1 MRSFLQLLK
10 LAFWM
15 RPLQRA
21 LVVLAVGVAL
31 LALLLPEGAG
41 PPGLPGIAP
50 VLILGMSLVLVT
62 PLFTS
67 GLLLRA
73 LSAQRAIQMLPH
85 ARGRLLAGTIG
96 LVLVTT
102 LLALLAIRLAHQP
115 MPPQYRPAAGFY
127 SMTFVLTFAFGTQLA
142 IAIFIGSRSPWWA
155 LVTILALQA
164 PNIAMRL
171 AGIETAPRLIT
182 GPVGLAFLVATWLVF
197 GAWYMRTASIS
208 AVGWRGSRQMVWRGG
223 TRALDQPAGSRE
235 EAMQRW
241 LLGALTP
248 MRASLFWLAGAGLLI
263 VMQLLFGR
271 YSAPPVV
278 TATLLATLS
287 LAASGLFGIGYSISQ
302 RARGLWLTAGRDRAA
317 LHAWSEGMLLR
328 YVVHVALPFALVGL
342 ILSQLLPARPTLPAS
357 FLAAGSLAMMLAMAW
372 LGLATRRSGVWLDLV
387 LGLAVMVS
395 WFFGLAMPLFAG
407 TTEPRWGMLVVQFGL
422 VVAARMLAAWRWR
435 VADWPRAQAPEPL
448 G

>member
-21 LVVLAVGVAL
+21 LVVLAVCVAL

-50 VLILGMSLVLVT
+50 VLILGMSLVLVS

-73 LSAQRAIQMLPH
+73 LSAQRGIQMLPH
-85 ARGRLLAGTIG
+85 ARLRLLAGTIG

-102 LLALLAIRLAHQP
+102 LLALLAMRIAQQPVPHQF
-115 MPPQYRPAAGFY
+115 RPGAGFY
-127 SMTFVLTFAFGTQLA
+127 AMTFVLTFAFGTQLA

-155 LVTILALQA
+155 LVAVLGLQA
-164 PNIAMRL
+164 PGLVMRL
-171 AGIETAPRLIT
+171 AGIESTPRLIT
-182 GPVGLAFLVATWLVF
+182 GPIGLAFLVATWLVF
-197 GAWYMRTASIS
+197 GAWYMRMASIS

-223 TRALDQPAGSRE
+223 TRALDQTVGSRE

-241 LLGALTP
+241 LMGALTP
-248 MRASLFWLAGAGLLI
+248 IRASLFWLAGAGLFMAI
-263 VMQLLFGR
+263 QLLFGKF
-271 YSAPPVV
+271 SSPAVV
-278 TATLLATLS
+278 TATLLVTLS
-287 LAASGLFGIGYSISQ
+287 LAASGLFGIGYSIAQ
-302 RARGLWLTAGRDRAA
+302 RSRGLWLTAGRDRAT
-317 LHAWSEGMLLR
+317 LFAWCEGLLLR
-328 YVVHVALPFALVGL
+328 YVVHVALPFALAGL
-342 ILSQLLPARPTLPAS
+342 ILSQLLPARPSLPGS
-357 FLAAGSLAMMLAMAW
+357 FLVAGSLAMMLAMAW
-372 LGLATRRSGVWLDLV
+372 LGLATRRNGVWLDLALV
-387 LGLAVMVS
+387 LVVLVS
-395 WFFGLAMPLFAG
+395 WFFGLAMPLLTGA
-407 TTEPRWGMLVVQFGL
+407 TEPRWGVLVVQFAL
-422 VVAARMLAAWRWR
+422 VLAARMLAARRWR